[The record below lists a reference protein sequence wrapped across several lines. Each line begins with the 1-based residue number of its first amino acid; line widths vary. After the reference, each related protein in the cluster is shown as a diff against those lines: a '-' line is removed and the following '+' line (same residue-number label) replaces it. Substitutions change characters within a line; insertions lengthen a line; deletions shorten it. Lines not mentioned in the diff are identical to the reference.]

1 MKLHKLFLSC
11 VCLLSLLMAAGQGWA
26 QKMPV
31 VVIRGNADF
40 AIGEEIR
47 LLAYEDLITYTPKVV
62 SSDVIDKKGAFEL
75 SYSTAEEHLVLS
87 WNHRKIMI
95 SISRWMKNCSNS
107 SAPRIMAL
115 FCR

>member
-75 SYSTAEEHLVLS
+75 SYSTAEERLVQLEIRTARAEFFVEPS
-87 WNHRKIMI
+87 KNYGHR
-95 SISRWMKNCSNS
+95 SG
-107 SAPRIMAL
+107 
-115 FCR
+115 